1 MINDRNLF
9 DEFEANRRKNR
20 GMKIAAE
27 SRNELLAVAQ
37 QIAIEIG
44 KTQKFVTMDDVYKLM
59 LLRGLPPQQLGNASG
74 SVFKNQRI
82 WIWSGQVRKSHR
94 VSTHGHLQRLWELL

>member
-44 KTQKFVTMDDVYKLM
+44 KTQKFVTMDDVYK
-59 LLRGLPPQQLGNASG
+59 
-74 SVFKNQRI
+74 
-82 WIWSGQVRKSHR
+82 
-94 VSTHGHLQRLWELL
+94 